1 MANNKI
7 TYHIIGFYMVSITS
21 VQDES
26 GDADICFLSFS
37 ATDLFPCHLDKVL
50 LELNALL
57 TWREIQVWRHRLFFV
72 FFRTEHTQTHADTR
86 HTLFSLIPSLL
97 FSLADAAIASSAD
110 GFRDPNGNMWLLQL
124 ELTLSVTSAK
134 PAAAASCL
142 N

>member
-72 FFRTEHTQTHADTR
+72 FFLELNTHRHTQTQDT
-86 HTLFSLIPSLL
+86 HFSL
-97 FSLADAAIASSAD
+97 
-110 GFRDPNGNMWLLQL
+110 
-124 ELTLSVTSAK
+124 
-134 PAAAASCL
+134 
-142 N
+142 